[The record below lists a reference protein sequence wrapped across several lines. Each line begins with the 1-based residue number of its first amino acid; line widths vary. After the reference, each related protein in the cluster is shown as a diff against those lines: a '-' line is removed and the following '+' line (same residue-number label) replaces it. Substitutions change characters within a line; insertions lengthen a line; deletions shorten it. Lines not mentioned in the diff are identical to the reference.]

1 MYNKI
6 ILVGRLTHEH
16 NAGTTNSGKKYLHN
30 SIAVSRPY
38 DKDKTDFFNITAWEK
53 KAELLYEFTGKGDKV
68 MIEGEIHNVT
78 YTDGEGNTRYT
89 HEVIVSNVLFLQ
101 TRKNDKP
108 AKNKPAKNKPAKNE
122 DNDYPF

>member
-16 NAGTTNSGKKYLHN
+16 NVRTTNSDKKYLHN

-38 DKDKTDFFNITAWEK
+38 DKDKTDFFNITAWGK

-78 YTDGEGNTRYT
+78 YTDNYSTRHT

-101 TRKNDKP
+101 TKKND
-108 AKNKPAKNKPAKNE
+108 KPAKNE
-122 DNDYPF
+122 DNDYPFKP